1 MNHLFGIALAFVAF
15 GVFGRGILKRSKGKS
30 FNPLP
35 AFLLMIGA
43 AVYHLFGDYS
53 VVDKLSKLLV
63 DFGVGMTGAS
73 FLLLANKSRA
83 RLLLVPG
90 LLALVMGGG
99 IWGLTQGFRWMASES
114 DVTLLLELGPDDL
127 INEVEPI
134 LEEFHADH
142 KRAFENVDLSENE
155 DLAQYYLVSV
165 PAQHADALSQAL
177 RMDRENV
184 DHLEVNHPVELIRPE
199 TSHSE
204 INREGRFL
212 ANDPY
217 LGNQWWAAP
226 LEYNAVYELLKDRKP
241 SKKAK
246 VAIVDTGV
254 DQGHEDLS
262 PVYKKSGTKG
272 DQDKH
277 SHGTHCAGL
286 AGAATNNGIGIGSLN
301 YDGAY
306 ITISGFPALDS
317 YGRGTDYTVSKAII
331 DAAESGADVISMS
344 LGGYSPVPPKSQV
357 DAIKYARKLGAI
369 VIVAAGN
376 SNDNAKLYSPANISG
391 VITVAAV
398 DEKLNKAVFSN
409 TNNQLKMPIA
419 APGVNCLSSI
429 PGSEYKQYSGTSMA
443 TPVAA
448 GLLGILKALNP
459 DLTAEQAYQI
469 LHDTGKTVNDS
480 KRIGNVIMPKAAI
493 ESVLK

>member
-1 MNHLFGIALAFVAF
+1 E
-15 GVFGRGILKRSKGKS
+15 
-30 FNPLP
+30 
-35 AFLLMIGA
+35 
-43 AVYHLFGDYS
+43 S
-53 VVDKLSKLLV
+53 VVE
-63 DFGVGMTGAS
+63 A
-73 FLLLANKSRA
+73 
-83 RLLLVPG
+83 
-90 LLALVMGGG
+90 
-99 IWGLTQGFRWMASES
+99 
-114 DVTLLLELGPDDL
+114 
-127 INEVEPI
+127 
-134 LEEFHADH
+134 
-142 KRAFENVDLSENE
+142 
-155 DLAQYYLVSV
+155 
-165 PAQHADALSQAL
+165 
-177 RMDRENV
+177 
-184 DHLEVNHPVELIRPE
+184 
-199 TSHSE
+199 
-204 INREGRFL
+204 NREGKYFS
-212 ANDPY
+212 NDPF
-217 LGNQWWAAP
+217 LGNQWWVGP
-226 LEYNAVYELLKDRKP
+226 LEYNASHELLKHHQPKR
-241 SKKAK
+241 KAK

-262 PVYKKSGTKG
+262 PIYKKSGTKG

-301 YDGAY
+301 YDGAF
-306 ITISGFPALDS
+306 ITISGFPALDA

-376 SNDNAKLYSPANISG
+376 SNDNAKLYSPANING
-391 VITVAAV
+391 VITVSAV

-448 GLLGILKALNP
+448 GVLGILKALNP

-469 LHDTGKTVNDS
+469 LVDTGKTVKDS
-480 KRIGNVIMPKAAI
+480 KRVGKVVMPKAAI
-493 ESVLK
+493 E

>member
-30 FNPLP
+30 FNPMP

-43 AVYHLFGDYS
+43 AVYHLFGDFS

-63 DFGVGMTGAS
+63 DFGVGMTAAS
-73 FLLLANKSRA
+73 FLLIANKSRA
-83 RLLLVPG
+83 RLLWVPG

-99 IWGLTQGFRWMASES
+99 IWGLTQGFRWMGAED
-114 DVTLLLELGPDDL
+114 DVVLLVELGPDDL
-127 INEVEPI
+127 ISEIEPI
-134 LEEFHADH
+134 LDQYNADYE
-142 KRAFENVDLSENE
+142 RAFKNVDLSENV
-155 DLAQYYLVSV
+155 DLAQYYIVSV
-165 PAQHADALSQAL
+165 PAQHEKALSHAL

-184 DHLEVNHPVELIRPE
+184 DQLEVNHPVELIRPE
-199 TSHSE
+199 NSPLE

-217 LGNQWWAAP
+217 LANQWWAEP
-226 LEYNAVYELLKDRKP
+226 LEYNASYELLKNHKP
-241 SKKAK
+241 KRKAK

-272 DQDKH
+272 DQDTH

-301 YDGAY
+301 YDGAF

-398 DEKLNKAVFSN
+398 DENLNKAVFSN

-448 GLLGILKALNP
+448 GLLGILKAYNP

-469 LHDTGKTVNDS
+469 LHDTGKTVKDS
-480 KRIGNVIMPKAAI
+480 KRIGNVIMPLSAIKA
-493 ESVLK
+493 VLK